1 MGLGRLIL
9 EKNRQKRDYLG
20 IFSLKGGGPLFPN
33 VYVRILTKSEHFCK
47 NQKGSLGPETQKK
60 PKLFFWDEG
69 FPKGGDG
76 GGSDVWEK
84 FPNNPVFFFEGVPYR
99 LEIQIGN
106 EMGSK
111 RTIKFEV
118 LDWCFTIL
126 FCTCATISWTAL
138 ERKINSN
145 ILFLQI

>member
-1 MGLGRLIL
+1 MRGS
-9 EKNRQKRDYLG
+9 QKG
-20 IFSLKGGGPLFPN
+20 GMGGGPTFG
-33 VYVRILTKSEHFCK
+33 K
-47 NQKGSLGPETQKK
+47 NSQIIPY
-60 PKLFFWDEG
+60 
-69 FPKGGDG
+69 
-76 GGSDVWEK
+76 
-84 FPNNPVFFFEGVPYR
+84 FFFEGVPYR

-111 RTIKFEV
+111 RTIKFEL

-145 ILFLQI
+145 ILFYK